1 MNWRTARPTRDDN
14 PSCSDTPEPNSGP
27 PVSWLGLDSPS
38 LAWEDPH
45 DRPRPRRIRRSPQ
58 CIPWRYRGI
67 RRAGPN
73 HGGWTGWQATIVVV
87 LRVTAATASQAAR
100 IRINATALRV
110 MAKAINGE
118 HGAREWRREKDSP
131 CRQGGR
137 QRFWVSGSGSAR
149 LETTSSAI
157 LPSTSRDL
165 CHWISCGPRPCSSA
179 ERRVKVFSSPIATNR
194 PSDFGIRWQRS
205 TRRLTRHITIH
216 HSGSVIAHGGGDSCD
231 GMEWIHGGLGARAGG
246 RGDLVS
252 PQAGRTGS
260 TGLTHAVNGVVRSPE
275 PAFSS

>member
-1 MNWRTARPTRDDN
+1 MTGPDHAA
-14 PSCSDTPEPNSGP
+14 SG
-27 PVSWLGLDSPS
+27 
-38 LAWEDPH
+38 
-45 DRPRPRRIRRSPQ
+45 DRHNA
-58 CIPWRYRGI
+58 Y
-67 RRAGPN
+67 
-73 HGGWTGWQATIVVV
+73 HGGIGASDGQVLTTGGERDGRRPLLLFCVSQRP
-87 LRVTAATASQAAR
+87 LRVRLHVFGSMPRLYVAWQR
-100 IRINATALRV
+100 PL
-110 MAKAINGE
+110 MANTEPENGE
-118 HGAREWRREKDSP
+118 GKRTRPVAREV
-131 CRQGGR
+131 
-137 QRFWVSGSGSAR
+137 VSGSGSAR